1 MKHVIVIIDLG
12 TTNIKATIMGKTGET
27 VSVKTLSTPVSY
39 GKNSMEINPEA
50 LWTTVLDCCRGAI
63 YSVGEELHVDGVVCS
78 SMAASFI
85 PLDRAGHILG
95 NAIGWSDSRC
105 SHYTDLYMKQFLAGN
120 RIPNCGQYPLPMYAG
135 FKLQWLKESRPEV
148 YHQIGHWLNVSEFIY
163 SRLLGADTYVTDY
176 SIASRTMLFDVG
188 RRTWNP
194 DALSYFNIDPN
205 WLPTP
210 HPAGTVVGLAGP
222 QACEAGFSPDTKI
235 ILGGHDHMCA
245 IAGAGITKPGII
257 LNSTGTSEAV
267 EALIPSA
274 QDPECLAGRWMNLES
289 SVIPGA
295 VAAVCYVGASGH
307 VYRSGCDCLREYDSS
322 TFPMPDSEPIFLPPH
337 RAQLPSVKGQLL
349 GIDPI
354 FTAQQITRAL
364 RDGMYYECRR
374 DIQRILGGEIS
385 ENTVLRCVG
394 GHTKNRYEMQLKSD
408 ALGCVIET
416 VRKEDIASKGAF
428 ILASVSCG
436 WNASIPETAEQLYAK
451 MEKERYIPDPE
462 RKKRYDEIYREHYFP
477 QFPEGLNS
485 I

>member
-1 MKHVIVIIDLG
+1 M
-12 TTNIKATIMGKTGET
+12 
-27 VSVKTLSTPVSY
+27 
-39 GKNSMEINPEA
+39 
-50 LWTTVLDCCRGAI
+50 
-63 YSVGEELHVDGVVCS
+63 
-78 SMAASFI
+78 
-85 PLDRAGHILG
+85 
-95 NAIGWSDSRC
+95 
-105 SHYTDLYMKQFLAGN
+105 
-120 RIPNCGQYPLPMYAG
+120 
-135 FKLQWLKESRPEV
+135 
-148 YHQIGHWLNVSEFIY
+148 
-163 SRLLGADTYVTDY
+163 
-176 SIASRTMLFDVG
+176 
-188 RRTWNP
+188 
-194 DALSYFNIDPN
+194 
-205 WLPTP
+205 
-210 HPAGTVVGLAGP
+210 
-222 QACEAGFSPDTKI
+222 
-235 ILGGHDHMCA
+235 
-245 IAGAGITKPGII
+245 
-257 LNSTGTSEAV
+257 NSTGTSEAV

>member
-1 MKHVIVIIDLG
+1 
-12 TTNIKATIMGKTGET
+12 
-27 VSVKTLSTPVSY
+27 
-39 GKNSMEINPEA
+39 MEIDPEA

-63 YSVGEELHVDGVVCS
+63 CSAGEPIHVDGVVCS

-85 PLDRAGHILG
+85 PLDRAGRVLG
-95 NAIGWSDSRC
+95 NAIGWGDSRPTP
-105 SHYTDLYMKQFLAGN
+105 YMDRYMKEFLSGN

-135 FKLQWLKESRPEV
+135 FKLQWLEEHRPEV
-148 YHQIGHWLNVSEFIY
+148 YHQVAHWLNVSEFIY
-163 SRLLGADTYVTDY
+163 SRLLDSSDYVTDY

-188 RRTWNP
+188 RHAWNP
-194 DALSYFNIDPN
+194 DALAHFRVDPD

-210 HPAGTVVGLAGP
+210 LPSGTVVGLASP
-222 QACEAGFSPDTKI
+222 QACEAGLSPDTKI

-245 IAGAGITKPGII
+245 IAGAGITRPGII

-274 QDPECLAGRWMNLES
+274 QNPETLAGRWMNLES
-289 SVIPGA
+289 AVIPNS
-295 VAAVCYVGASGH
+295 VAAVCYVGASGR
-307 VYRSGCDCLREYDSS
+307 VYQSGCESLKEYDSS
-322 TFPMPDSEPIFLPPH
+322 FFPMPEAEPIFLPPQ
-337 RAQLPSVKGQLL
+337 RAQFPSVKGQLL
-349 GIDPI
+349 GIDPG

-374 DIQRILGGEIS
+374 DIQRILGGEIG

-428 ILASVSCG
+428 ILASVACG
-436 WNASIPETAEQLYAK
+436 WNDSISETSERLYAK
-451 MEKERYIPDPE
+451 MEKERFVPDPE
-462 RKKRYDEIYREHYFP
+462 RRKRYDEIYREQYFP